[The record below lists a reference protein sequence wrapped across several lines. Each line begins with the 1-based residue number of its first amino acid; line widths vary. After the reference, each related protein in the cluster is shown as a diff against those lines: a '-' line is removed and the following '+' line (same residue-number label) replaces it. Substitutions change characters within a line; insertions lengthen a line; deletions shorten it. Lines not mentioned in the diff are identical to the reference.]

1 MSEIADKLIDWY
13 GVNGRDLPWRRTRD
27 PYRIWLS
34 EVILQQTR
42 IAQGM
47 DYYLRFI
54 ARFPDV
60 GALAAADEDEVL
72 KLWQGLGY
80 YSRARNLHAAARQV
94 IERYG
99 GRFPAAY
106 ADVRS
111 LKGVGDYTAAAVCS
125 IAYDAPCAV
134 VDGNVYRVLSR
145 LFDLD
150 LAIDTAEGRKAFAA
164 LADEQLDRRRPARYN
179 QAIMDFGAL
188 QCTPA
193 NPSCN
198 DCPLRDEC
206 LSLAAGTVAERPVKA
221 GRIRIR
227 PRYLNYLHL
236 ECGGR
241 IALRRRPEGDI
252 WQGLYDLPAI
262 ESDRP
267 LDFTELAAAP
277 PFRDMFGTLPY
288 RLVRT
293 IRMPKHQLSHQS
305 LHAAYH
311 RLALDAWPSAAEGW
325 TLVPYE
331 QLEDYAIPR
340 LLDRYYADRRDPLVA
355 FAGQMTGVEG
365 YVESTAS
372 GFLAG
377 CSMAAKLKG
386 EPLPDFPRETAIGAL
401 AAYIS
406 DESVTVFQPM
416 NVNFGILTPLDR
428 RVKGKANKNLAIAQ
442 RSLAI
447 IDQMTGQEGTE

>member
-1 MSEIADKLIDWY
+1 
-13 GVNGRDLPWRRTRD
+13 
-27 PYRIWLS
+27 
-34 EVILQQTR
+34 
-42 IAQGM
+42 
-47 DYYLRFI
+47 
-54 ARFPDV
+54 
-60 GALAAADEDEVL
+60 
-72 KLWQGLGY
+72 
-80 YSRARNLHAAARQV
+80 
-94 IERYG
+94 
-99 GRFPAAY
+99 
-106 ADVRS
+106 
-111 LKGVGDYTAAAVCS
+111 
-125 IAYDAPCAV
+125 
-134 VDGNVYRVLSR
+134 
-145 LFDLD
+145 
-150 LAIDTAEGRKAFAA
+150 
-164 LADEQLDRRRPARYN
+164 
-179 QAIMDFGAL
+179 MDFGAL

-221 GRIRIR
+221 GRTRIR

-293 IRMPKHQLSHQS
+293 IRMPKHQLSHQT

-311 RLALDAWPSAAEGW
+311 RLALDAWPSAAGGW

-340 LLDRYYADRRDPLVA
+340 LLDRYFER
-355 FAGQMTGVEG
+355 
-365 YVESTAS
+365 
-372 GFLAG
+372 
-377 CSMAAKLKG
+377 
-386 EPLPDFPRETAIGAL
+386 IGN
-401 AAYIS
+401 S
-406 DESVTVFQPM
+406 DT
-416 NVNFGILTPLDR
+416 
-428 RVKGKANKNLAIAQ
+428 
-442 RSLAI
+442 
-447 IDQMTGQEGTE
+447 

>member
-1 MSEIADKLIDWY
+1 MEPVSDILLSWFARE
-13 GVNGRDLPWRRTRD
+13 GRDLPWRRTRD

-42 IAQGM
+42 VAQGLE
-47 DYYLRFI
+47 YYLRFTE
-54 ARFPDV
+54 RFPDIA
-60 GALAAADEDEVL
+60 ALAAAPEDEVL

-94 IERYG
+94 MSRFG
-99 GRFPAAY
+99 GVFPATY
-106 ADVRS
+106 GEVRA
-111 LKGVGDYTAAAVCS
+111 LPGVGDYTAAAVCS
-125 IAYDAPCAV
+125 IVYDAPCAV
-134 VDGNVYRVLSR
+134 LDGNVYRVLAR
-145 LFDLD
+145 LFDIGIP
-150 LAIDTAEGRKAFAA
+150 IDTTAGKRTFAE
-164 LADEQLDRRRPARYN
+164 LAQLQLDTSRPGLYN

-221 GRIRIR
+221 GRTRIR

-241 IALRRRPEGDI
+241 IALRRRPEEDI

-293 IRMPKHQLSHQS
+293 IRMPKHQLSHQT

-311 RLALDAWPSAAEGW
+311 RLALDAWPSAAGGW

-340 LLDRYYADRRDPLVA
+340 LLDRYFER
-355 FAGQMTGVEG
+355 
-365 YVESTAS
+365 
-372 GFLAG
+372 
-377 CSMAAKLKG
+377 
-386 EPLPDFPRETAIGAL
+386 IGN
-401 AAYIS
+401 S
-406 DESVTVFQPM
+406 DS
-416 NVNFGILTPLDR
+416 
-428 RVKGKANKNLAIAQ
+428 
-442 RSLAI
+442 
-447 IDQMTGQEGTE
+447 

>member
-47 DYYLRFI
+47 DYYLRFV

-94 IERYG
+94 VERYG

-198 DCPLRDEC
+198 
-206 LSLAAGTVAERPVKA
+206 
-221 GRIRIR
+221 
-227 PRYLNYLHL
+227 

-293 IRMPKHQLSHQS
+293 IRMPKHQLSHQT

-340 LLDRYYADRRDPLVA
+340 LLDRYFER
-355 FAGQMTGVEG
+355 
-365 YVESTAS
+365 
-372 GFLAG
+372 
-377 CSMAAKLKG
+377 
-386 EPLPDFPRETAIGAL
+386 IGN
-401 AAYIS
+401 S
-406 DESVTVFQPM
+406 DT
-416 NVNFGILTPLDR
+416 
-428 RVKGKANKNLAIAQ
+428 
-442 RSLAI
+442 
-447 IDQMTGQEGTE
+447 

>member
-13 GVNGRDLPWRRTRD
+13 GVNGRNLPWRRTRD

-94 IERYG
+94 VERYG
-99 GRFPAAY
+99 GRFSAAY

-198 DCPLRDEC
+198 NCPLRDEC

-221 GRIRIR
+221 GRTRIR

-293 IRMPKHQLSHQS
+293 IRMPKHQLSHQT

-311 RLALDAWPSAAEGW
+311 RLALDAWPSAAGGW

-340 LLDRYYADRRDPLVA
+340 LLDRYFER
-355 FAGQMTGVEG
+355 
-365 YVESTAS
+365 
-372 GFLAG
+372 
-377 CSMAAKLKG
+377 
-386 EPLPDFPRETAIGAL
+386 IGN
-401 AAYIS
+401 S
-406 DESVTVFQPM
+406 DS
-416 NVNFGILTPLDR
+416 
-428 RVKGKANKNLAIAQ
+428 
-442 RSLAI
+442 
-447 IDQMTGQEGTE
+447 

>member
-1 MSEIADKLIDWY
+1 MENISDILLSWFARE
-13 GVNGRDLPWRRTRD
+13 GRDLPWRRTRD
-27 PYRIWLS
+27 PYRIWLW

-42 IAQGM
+42 VAQGLE
-47 DYYLRFI
+47 YYLRFTE
-54 ARFPDV
+54 RFPDIA
-60 GALAAADEDEVL
+60 ALAAAPEDEVL

-94 IERYG
+94 VSRFG
-99 GRFPAAY
+99 GVFPATY
-106 ADVRS
+106 GEVRA
-111 LKGVGDYTAAAVCS
+111 LRGVGDYTAAAVCS
-125 IAYDAPCAV
+125 IVYDAPCAV
-134 VDGNVYRVLSR
+134 VDGNVYRVLAR
-145 LFDLD
+145 LFDIGMP
-150 LAIDTAEGRKAFAA
+150 IDTTTGKRAFAE
-164 LADEQLDRRRPARYN
+164 LAQSQLDTSRPGLYN

-198 DCPLRDEC
+198 NCPLRDEC

-221 GRIRIR
+221 GRTRIR

-293 IRMPKHQLSHQS
+293 IRMPKHQLSHQT

-311 RLALDAWPSAAEGW
+311 RLALDAWPSAAGGW

-340 LLDRYYADRRDPLVA
+340 LLDRYFER
-355 FAGQMTGVEG
+355 
-365 YVESTAS
+365 
-372 GFLAG
+372 
-377 CSMAAKLKG
+377 
-386 EPLPDFPRETAIGAL
+386 IGN
-401 AAYIS
+401 S
-406 DESVTVFQPM
+406 DS
-416 NVNFGILTPLDR
+416 
-428 RVKGKANKNLAIAQ
+428 
-442 RSLAI
+442 
-447 IDQMTGQEGTE
+447 

>member
-13 GVNGRDLPWRRTRD
+13 GVNGRNLPWRRTRD

-47 DYYLRFI
+47 DYYLRFV

-94 IERYG
+94 VERYG

-221 GRIRIR
+221 GRTRIR

-293 IRMPKHQLSHQS
+293 IRMPKHQLSHQT

-311 RLALDAWPSAAEGW
+311 RLALDAWPSAAGGW

-340 LLDRYYADRRDPLVA
+340 LLDRYYADRRDPMVA

-365 YVESTAS
+365 YVESCAS
-372 GFLAG
+372 GYLAAV
-377 CSMAAKLKG
+377 SMAARLEG
-386 EPLPDFPRETAIGAL
+386 RPVPDFGTMTAIGAL
-401 AAYIS
+401 AHYVS
-406 DESVTVFQPM
+406 DSTVASFQPM
-416 NVNFGILTPLDR
+416 NVNFGIIAPLEQ
-428 RVKGKANKNLAIAQ
+428 RVRGKANKNLAIAN
-442 RSLAI
+442 RSLAHLEA
-447 IDQMTGQEGTE
+447 MEK

>member
-1 MSEIADKLIDWY
+1 M
-13 GVNGRDLPWRRTRD
+13 
-27 PYRIWLS
+27 
-34 EVILQQTR
+34 
-42 IAQGM
+42 
-47 DYYLRFI
+47 
-54 ARFPDV
+54 
-60 GALAAADEDEVL
+60 
-72 KLWQGLGY
+72 
-80 YSRARNLHAAARQV
+80 
-94 IERYG
+94 
-99 GRFPAAY
+99 
-106 ADVRS
+106 RS

-221 GRIRIR
+221 GRTRIR

-293 IRMPKHQLSHQS
+293 IRMSKHQLSHQT

-311 RLALDAWPSAAEGW
+311 RLALDAWPSAAGGW

-340 LLDRYYADRRDPLVA
+340 LLDRYFER
-355 FAGQMTGVEG
+355 
-365 YVESTAS
+365 
-372 GFLAG
+372 
-377 CSMAAKLKG
+377 
-386 EPLPDFPRETAIGAL
+386 IGN
-401 AAYIS
+401 S
-406 DESVTVFQPM
+406 DT
-416 NVNFGILTPLDR
+416 
-428 RVKGKANKNLAIAQ
+428 
-442 RSLAI
+442 
-447 IDQMTGQEGTE
+447 